1 MLRKTTVHYLL
12 SPPTQA
18 IATCD
23 KPKP

>member
-1 MLRKTTVHYLL
+1 MLRKTTVHYFL